1 MVHNIRM
8 VGFNVTYSYNGFV
21 EHFGMFCMFQ
31 HFWPFKTVHRTVL
44 HFVCG
49 YRHNF
54 ELSSIQSL
62 CFIISEKNSR
72 GDNLCHTFQILAAK
86 PVLDSSQKSRII
98 KLSNPSLSG
107 AEQAVMFDVKKEGC
121 LMATSVRM
129 HESDKVFVFYSTIYV
144 CTCELVWVKMCM
156 NIRFDLWIFMILF
169 LYLWACLC
177 VVVCIWVCVFMLMC
191 AGVIEAV
198 LQHTVWC
205 LQPESCHKQSA
216 PASVKQQAWENWVL
230 YTVGYKQPH
239 AF

>member
-1 MVHNIRM
+1 MWHIPIMVLWNILACFACFSISDLSKRCTTQCCTLC
-8 VGFNVTYSYNGFV
+8 VVTDIILNSPLYKVCALLSL
-21 EHFGMFCMFQ
+21 
-31 HFWPFKTVHRTVL
+31 KRTA
-44 HFVCG
+44 
-49 YRHNF
+49 
-54 ELSSIQSL
+54 
-62 CFIISEKNSR
+62 
-72 GDNLCHTFQILAAK
+72 DNLCHTFQILAAK

-177 VVVCIWVCVFMLMC
+177 VVVCVYGCVCSC
-191 AGVIEAV
+191 WCV
-198 LQHTVWC
+198 L
-205 LQPESCHKQSA
+205 E
-216 PASVKQQAWENWVL
+216 
-230 YTVGYKQPH
+230 
-239 AF
+239 